1 MYKILLLTDF
11 SAASRHALSFAQTL
25 FADTATDFSL
35 TNAFPFEPEMS
46 YGGAFW
52 LEEEQ
57 QETRKSLHH
66 LKETMTQQPIS
77 SLHTYRTSI
86 ILGEPVQA
94 VERLLEQEHFD
105 LIVLGTTGAGRSSL
119 FGSVATGMIRQ
130 VTTNVLVVPASV
142 SIGPI
147 EQIVLATD
155 YRSVNHAESLV
166 MLKEVACRKAAMVTL
181 LTIKNAEEPVV
192 VPTEISRQSVFN
204 ALANVQTESFEM
216 HDDDVLHGI
225 NTFLDTHTVDMLVML
240 PHHTGLFDVLRN
252 KSVSRAVAYHP
263 RVPLL
268 TLYDAKNKVKGVSEP
283 VNTYP
288 VVSGL

>member
-11 SAASRHALSFAQTL
+11 SASSRHALSFAQTL
-25 FADTATDFSL
+25 FADTAADFCL

-57 QETRKSLHH
+57 LETKKNLHQ
-66 LKETMTQQPIS
+66 LQETMTQHSNS
-77 SLHTYRTSI
+77 SLHTYRTTI

-94 VERLLEQEHFD
+94 VERLLEQERFD
-105 LIVLGTTGAGRSSL
+105 LIVLGTTGAGRSAL

-130 VTTNVLVVPASV
+130 AATNVLVVPTAV
-142 SIGPI
+142 AIGPI

-155 YRSVNHAESLV
+155 YKSVNHAESLA
-166 MLKEVACRKAAMVTL
+166 MLNEVAGRKAATVTL
-181 LTIKNAEEPVV
+181 LTIKSSKEPVV
-192 VPTEISRQSVFN
+192 LPSELSRQAVLN
-204 ALANVQTESFEM
+204 ALENVQTVPFDV
-216 HDDDVLHGI
+216 HDDDVLRGI
-225 NTFLDTHTVDMLVML
+225 NTYLDTHPADMLVML
-240 PHHTGLFDVLRN
+240 PHHTGLFDVLLN

-268 TLYDAKNKVKGVSEP
+268 TLYDAKNTTKAVAESADIIPVSF
-283 VNTYP
+283 
-288 VVSGL
+288 L